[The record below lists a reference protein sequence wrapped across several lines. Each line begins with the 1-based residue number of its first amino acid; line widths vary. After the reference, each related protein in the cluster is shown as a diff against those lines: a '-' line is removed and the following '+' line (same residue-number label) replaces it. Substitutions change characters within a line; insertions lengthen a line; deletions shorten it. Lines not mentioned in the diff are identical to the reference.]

1 MMRLNVLLLVAVAL
15 VVSAAA
21 AVGGERPIADLK
33 EIAGT
38 WQGWTMLGTTE
49 ARVTMVIREDG
60 SYEASTQTGTLTVGR
75 YYLEGGK
82 LRYRSSRSEGA
93 AMVSENRGKTFLT
106 IIPDGP
112 SYETGKTEYER
123 VK

>member
-1 MMRLNVLLLVAVAL
+1 MMRANVVLLLAAAL

-21 AVGGERPIADLK
+21 ALAGERQIADLK

-38 WQGWTMLGTTE
+38 WQGWTALGTTE
-49 ARVTMVIREDG
+49 SRVMMVIREDG
-60 SYEASTQTGTLTVGR
+60 SYEASSQTGTQTVGR
-75 YYLEGGK
+75 YYLESGK

-93 AMVSENRGKTFLT
+93 ATLSEDRGKTYLT
-106 IIPDGP
+106 VIPEGP

>member
-1 MMRLNVLLLVAVAL
+1 MMRANVVLLLAAVL

-21 AVGGERPIADLK
+21 ALAGEKPIVDLK

-38 WQGWTMLGTTE
+38 WQGWTSLGTTE
-49 ARVTMVIREDG
+49 SRVTMVIREDG
-60 SYEASTQTGTLTVGR
+60 SYEASSQTGTLTVGKF
-75 YYLEGGK
+75 YLEGGK

-93 AMVSENRGKTFLT
+93 ATVSEDRGKTSLT
-106 IIPDGP
+106 IVPEGT